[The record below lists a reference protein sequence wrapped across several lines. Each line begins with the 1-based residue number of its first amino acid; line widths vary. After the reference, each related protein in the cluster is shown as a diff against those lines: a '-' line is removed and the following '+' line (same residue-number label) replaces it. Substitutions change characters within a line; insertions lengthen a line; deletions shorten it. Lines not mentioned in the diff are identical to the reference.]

1 MKACASISD
10 DGQKAGRALQFT
22 ADAACSATMTVHTI
36 DLMFQ
41 GTPQAIA
48 AFLIEGPDGLALIE
62 TGPESTL
69 DALVGG
75 IETAGFSAGDVADV
89 LVTHIHLDH
98 AGAAGWWAVNSGS
111 RVHAHPRGARH
122 LIDPSRLMA
131 SATMV
136 YGDRMQT
143 LWGGMTPAPEEKV
156 HVVEDGGIVSA
167 AGLKFEA
174 LDTPGHARHHHVW
187 AVNEEAFTGDVAGA
201 RLPGRDF
208 LSVTSAPPQFDLDA
222 YEASID
228 RLLARNFQKL
238 HLTHFG
244 SVDDVSEHLNAYRHE
259 VRSSAEFVRD
269 RLGEGMDGD
278 SLQVAYQ
285 AWNLERAFVAELP
298 NEVWRQYDLANPA
311 PMCAD
316 GLRLYWEKLASS

>member
-1 MKACASISD
+1 
-10 DGQKAGRALQFT
+10 
-22 ADAACSATMTVHTI
+22 MTVHTI

-41 GTPQAIA
+41 GSPQAIA
-48 AFLIEGPDGLALIE
+48 AFLIEGPDGLALVE

-69 DALVGG
+69 EALVGG
-75 IETAGFSAGDVADV
+75 IETAGFAARDVSEV
-89 LVTHIHLDH
+89 FVTHIHLDH
-98 AGAAGWWAVNSGS
+98 AGAAGWWAANHGS
-111 RVHAHPRGARH
+111 KIYVHPRGARH
-122 LIDPSRLMA
+122 LVDPSRLVE

-136 YGDRMQT
+136 YGDRMKT
-143 LWGGMTPAPEEKV
+143 LWGGMTPAPEENV
-156 HVVEDGGIVSA
+156 HTIEDGAVVPA
-167 AGLKFEA
+167 AGLNFQA

-187 AVNEEAFTGDVAGA
+187 AVNGEAFTGDVAGA
-201 RLPGRDF
+201 RLPGQDF
-208 LSVTSAPPQFDLDA
+208 LSVTSAPPQFDLEA
-222 YEASID
+222 YEMSID
-228 RLLARNFQKL
+228 RLLAQDFEKL

-244 SVDDVSEHLNAYRHE
+244 TVENVGEHLEAYRYE

-269 RLGEGMDGD
+269 RLDEGMDGD
-278 SLQVAYQ
+278 SVQVAYQ